1 MKVFLDT
8 NVLLDFLVVREDAQ
22 LSKDAASLLDLGVMG
37 ELDLYMSVL
46 SVPTIAYVLKKM
58 SSDRKREIIGKIASI
73 VKILPSTGD
82 HVQQMLESPIDD
94 IEDALQLQSARQGS
108 CDVLISRDR
117 DFQKANLPSFTPE
130 EFLRKLFS

>member
-1 MKVFLDT
+1 
-8 NVLLDFLVVREDAQ
+8 
-22 LSKDAASLLDLGVMG
+22 
-37 ELDLYMSVL
+37 
-46 SVPTIAYVLKKM
+46 M
-58 SSDRKREIIGKIASI
+58 SSDRKREIIRKITSI

-130 EFLRKLFS
+130 EFLQKLFS